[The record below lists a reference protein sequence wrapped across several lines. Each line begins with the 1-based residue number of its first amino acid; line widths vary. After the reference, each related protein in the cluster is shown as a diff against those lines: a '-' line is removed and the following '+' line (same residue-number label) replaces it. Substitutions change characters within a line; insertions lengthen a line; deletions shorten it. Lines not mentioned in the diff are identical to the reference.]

1 MHLNYNSKAVVLFD
15 ADKEG
20 IKAKKTINGEKKN
33 IKRNYKLGVVL
44 LQATEDI
51 KRVNNKINNAISF
64 TVEHLLSYECWKSIK
79 ENNWAE
85 ERKQNELFDTFSNVM
100 DMTKALTCIIDELVD
115 DRDLKETII
124 SYVPK
129 DEKRVKYSVLLS
141 VR

>member
-1 MHLNYNSKAVVLFD
+1 
-15 ADKEG
+15 
-20 IKAKKTINGEKKN
+20 
-33 IKRNYKLGVVL
+33 
-44 LQATEDI
+44 
-51 KRVNNKINNAISF
+51 
-64 TVEHLLSYECWKSIK
+64 
-79 ENNWAE
+79 
-85 ERKQNELFDTFSNVM
+85 M